1 MVVGGWWLVV
11 GGWWLQ
17 KSFTFLS
24 FLLRQVAYILLPQ
37 AQQQPF
43 LVSKLVEANIL
54 EVLNGYCESILHRL
68 VALAPQG
75 GDVGGEP
82 QALHQLLNCLQQAKN
97 QSMLLKLLQLQLQLQ
112 LQQLL
117 LHQTKNRTSVRNIYN
132 LNHFFNGKNEFTI
145 NII

>member
-1 MVVGGWWLVV
+1 MVGGWWLVV
-11 GGWWLQ
+11 VA

-24 FLLRQVAYILLPQ
+24 FLREVAYILLPQ

-97 QSMLLKLLQLQLQLQ
+97 QILKLLS
-112 LQQLL
+112 LL
-117 LHQTKNRTSVRNIYN
+117 LLTPTTTTTATTTSATSKESS
-132 LNHFFNGKNEFTI
+132 LC
-145 NII
+145 

>member
-1 MVVGGWWLVV
+1 M
-11 GGWWLQ
+11 
-17 KSFTFLS
+17 
-24 FLLRQVAYILLPQ
+24 AYILLPQ

-43 LVSKLVEANIL
+43 LVSKLIEANIL

-97 QSMLLKLLQLQLQLQ
+97 QIPLLKLLSLLQQLQLLQLQLQLQ

-117 LHQTKNRTSVRNIYN
+117 LQRVKNRTSVRNFYN
-132 LNHFFNGKNEFTI
+132 LNHFFSGKN
-145 NII
+145 